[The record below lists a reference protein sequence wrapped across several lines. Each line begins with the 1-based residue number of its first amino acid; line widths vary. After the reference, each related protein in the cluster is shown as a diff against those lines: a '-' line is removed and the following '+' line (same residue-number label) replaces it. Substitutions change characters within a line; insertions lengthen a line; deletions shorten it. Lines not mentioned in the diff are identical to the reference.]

1 MKKVLFTAFVV
12 SFFIGTTVISSLA
25 DDETGAYSSGGSN
38 QGMMM
43 HLRGMGMDQ
52 RPCINDSYSG
62 PMFHGMGR
70 RMMET
75 GNMGPMMGRGMNHMR
90 GGGGMGYMMG
100 MGMNQMMGAGNMRH
114 MFFLDR
120 ADELKLSADQVSKLK
135 ALYVNSRTENIRNA
149 AEAKIARL
157 DLSDLLSG
165 KNWTMKDAEPLVR
178 KIHKLEG
185 DNQIRHLQAVSD
197 ARKLLTADQLKQAAS
212 TNGDADDLEGLFE

>member
-1 MKKVLFTAFVV
+1 MKKVLFTAFLV

-25 DDETGAYSSGGSN
+25 AAERDAHQSGD
-38 QGMMM
+38 MMNSQE
-43 HLRGMGMDQ
+43 MGMDR

-62 PMFHGMGR
+62 FSSRGMGEG
-70 RMMET
+70 MGA
-75 GNMGPMMGRGMNHMR
+75 GNMGRMMGQGMNHMS
-90 GGGGMGYMMG
+90 GAGGMGSMMG

-135 ALYVNSRTENIRNA
+135 SLYVTSRTDSIRNT

-178 KIHKLEG
+178 KIQKLEG

-197 ARKLLTADQLKQAAS
+197 ARKVLTADQLKQAS
-212 TNGDADDLEGLFE
+212 TNGDSDDLEGLFE